1 MLRIELKPG
10 ESVRIGD
17 DILVTLEEKSGQRAR
32 VAFSADRSIPIRKV
46 KGGKGGSRLAATL
59 GITGDPVPA

>member
-46 KGGKGGSRLAATL
+46 KSGSGSRIAATL
-59 GITGDPVPA
+59 GITGEPVPA